1 LGIEENKKILII
13 VYGGGKGMKLFS
25 RGFSL
30 GLIALLSVSMVAG
43 CGTAAKTGSTD
54 TTAPIKVGGNL
65 ELTGSTAMFGQ
76 GAKNAINLA
85 FEQQNAKGGILGRQL
100 TLVAADNKS
109 DAGESTAAVTK
120 LVTQDKV
127 VAVLG
132 SMTSSVTLAAIPVV
146 TDNKVPM
153 ISPSGTN
160 TKLTIDP
167 ATSAVRPWIFRAC
180 FIDPFQG
187 QVGANFTLTNL
198 KAKTAAIIIDQKSDY
213 SKGLAESFVANFKKG
228 NGTITGTEQYV
239 GGSDKD
245 FRSILTNIKAQ
256 NPDVVWLPGYYQEVG
271 LIVKQARDLGMM
283 MPFMGGDGWDDP
295 QLFNIAGNTALNN
308 TYYVDHVATDDPA
321 LATFVADYKAKYNA
335 APNAMAILGYD
346 AANLL
351 IKAIDDAKSADP
363 EKIRTALENM
373 KGFKGVSGDITID
386 PTTHNP
392 QKSAVIISNKDGKPV
407 FVTRVAPL

>member
-1 LGIEENKKILII
+1 
-13 VYGGGKGMKLFS
+13 MKLFS
-25 RGFSL
+25 KGLSL
-30 GLIALLSVSMVAG
+30 GIVALLSLSLAAG
-43 CGTAAKTGSTD
+43 CGTTAAPKTAASD
-54 TTAPIKVGGNL
+54 TSPIKVGGNL

-76 GAKNAINLA
+76 AAQNAINLA
-85 FEQQNAKGGILGRQL
+85 FAQQNAKGGVLGRQL

-127 VAVLG
+127 VAVIG

-146 TDNKVPM
+146 TDNKIPM

-160 TKLTIDP
+160 SKLTVDP
-167 ATSAVRPWIFRAC
+167 ATGAVRPWIFRAC

-187 QVGANFTLTNL
+187 QVGANFVLTNL
-198 KAKTAAIIIDQKSDY
+198 KAKTAAVIIDQKSDY
-213 SKGLAESFVANFKKG
+213 SKGLAESFVTNFKKG

-245 FRSILTNIKAQ
+245 FRSILTNIKAE
-256 NPDVVWLPGYYQEVG
+256 NPDMVWVPGYYQEVG
-271 LIVKQARDLGMM
+271 LIVKQARELGMN

-295 QLFNIAGNTALNN
+295 QLFNIGGAAALNN

-321 LATFVADYKAKYNA
+321 LATFVSDYKAKFNA
-335 APNAMAILGYD
+335 VPNAMGALGYD

-351 IKAIDDAKSADP
+351 IKAIDDAKSTDP

-373 KGFKGVSGDITID
+373 KGFKGVGGDITID
-386 PTTHNP
+386 PKTHNP
-392 QKSAVIISNKDGKPV
+392 MKSAVIKENKAGKSV
-407 FVTRVAPL
+407 FLTRIAPQ

>member
-1 LGIEENKKILII
+1 MRLFRKGFTLGM
-13 VYGGGKGMKLFS
+13 V
-25 RGFSL
+25 
-30 GLIALLSVSMVAG
+30 ALLSVSLVAG
-43 CGTAAKTGSTD
+43 CGTTNSASSDSSK
-54 TTAPIKVGGNL
+54 PIKVGGNL
-65 ELTGSTAMFGQ
+65 ELTGGTAMFGQ

-85 FEQQNAKGGILGRQL
+85 FEQQNAKGGILGRKL
-100 TLVAADNKS
+100 ELVAADNKS
-109 DAGESTAAVTK
+109 DAGESTSAVTK
-120 LVTQDKV
+120 LVTQDNV
-127 VAVLG
+127 VAVIG

-146 TDNKVPM
+146 TDNKIPM

-167 ATSAVRPWIFRAC
+167 TTGAVRPWIFRAC

-187 QVGANFTLTNL
+187 QVGAGFALKDL
-198 KAKTAAIIIDQKSDY
+198 KAKSAAIIIDQKSDY
-213 SKGLAESFVANFKKG
+213 SKGLAESFVTNFKKG

-256 NPDVVWLPGYYQEVG
+256 NPDMVWLPGYYQEVG
-271 LIVKQARDLGMM
+271 LIVKQARDLGMT

-295 QLFNIAGNTALNN
+295 QLFNIAGGSALNN

-321 LATFVADYKAKYNA
+321 LATFVSDYKAKYNA
-335 APNAMAILGYD
+335 APNAMATLGYD

-351 IKAIDDAKSADP
+351 IKAIGDAKSTDP
-363 EKIRTALENM
+363 EKIRTALETM

-386 PTTHNP
+386 PKTHNP

-407 FVTRVAPL
+407 FVTRVAPQ